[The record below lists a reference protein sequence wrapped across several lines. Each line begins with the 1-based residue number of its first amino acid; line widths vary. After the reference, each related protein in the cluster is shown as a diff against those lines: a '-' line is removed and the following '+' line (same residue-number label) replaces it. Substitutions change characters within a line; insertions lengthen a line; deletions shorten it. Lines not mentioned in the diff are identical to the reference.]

1 MPGLLSGLS
10 VRPGLRAGP
19 DRHSSVGGTEPKP
32 AVGTRVPWF
41 FDPWLIPR
49 ATVLGIVLVV
59 PLVFDPS
66 RDEVFAP
73 IKATVLQAGLGFG
86 LVMAAIALLRHR
98 PSVRSVPVADMAV
111 AGFVAWYLVGYVF
124 SIDRSVG
131 LHGEFPEY
139 QGLSTTVAYTGLYL
153 VARLCFTE
161 PAHLQRLFVVLSVV
175 TAAVGGYALLQRLGL
190 DPLWGVAT
198 RPFSTVGQANSMAA
212 TLLVGLPAAVATA
225 VARKGIPRIL
235 AWTAVV
241 LGFFG
246 LLTSLS
252 RGGWLGMMAA
262 AVVVLLFQKPRRR
275 RSILLAALTTSAV
288 LALLLAP
295 SSPGRSLGQDARERL
310 AASTSGEGSVSKHLT
325 LWKLGA
331 VITIDRPWTGV
342 GPQVFPQ
349 VALRYADEELTERD
363 YANVRPYWNES
374 PHNGLL
380 SISTDAGVPASVA
393 YLVFLTAIGIRA
405 ARATHAGQALAVPVL
420 AVLAGYVV
428 SSQFMTPEMSSSTAV
443 WGLLGAACGTIPTRP
458 PPSETAPAMGS

>member
-1 MPGLLSGLS
+1 M
-10 VRPGLRAGP
+10 
-19 DRHSSVGGTEPKP
+19 
-32 AVGTRVPWF
+32 GTRAPWF

-331 VITIDRPWTGV
+331 RFVPSLLAQLGDYSTHINSVDGRRRADLPATPSAPTPPGVAAADFSRAILQRAAPWISVLPMDDVYWSDWGRPERLGETIQQLGVPSSVPAELLESPGGLTPV
-342 GPQVFPQ
+342 GPP
-349 VALRYADEELTERD
+349 
-363 YANVRPYWNES
+363 S
-374 PHNGLL
+374 P
-380 SISTDAGVPASVA
+380 V
-393 YLVFLTAIGIRA
+393 
-405 ARATHAGQALAVPVL
+405 
-420 AVLAGYVV
+420 
-428 SSQFMTPEMSSSTAV
+428 
-443 WGLLGAACGTIPTRP
+443 
-458 PPSETAPAMGS
+458 